1 MAEIVIVGGGVGGVV
16 AAKRLR
22 RSLGSGHRVTVLD
35 RARDHL
41 FQPSLLWVADG
52 TRRPER
58 LSRPL
63 SRLNRRGVSF
73 RVGAVQGL
81 DLRTRHVRLGDG
93 EVPYDYLLLA
103 PGAELRPE
111 ALPGLREAGGGRNLY
126 TLDGAAG
133 LDADLSRFQGGRL
146 VVLVAAMPFKCPA
159 APYEAA
165 MLLEARLR
173 AHGVRGRCEVAV
185 YTPEPQPMPVAGPA
199 LGAAVREMLASRGI
213 DYFPGHKPVAVLP
226 GSRTIR
232 FETGDVAS
240 YDLLAYVPPHAAPAF
255 VVDAGLAPAGG
266 WVKVDAKTL
275 ATPFERVWAVG
286 DVTGIPLPNGKFLPK
301 AGVFAQGQAEVA
313 ARNIAALVRGAAP
326 AAEFSGEGACFVEMG
341 DGRAGFATGNFYATP
356 DPAVRLKTPGRR
368 WHWAKVLFERTW
380 FPRWL

>member
-1 MAEIVIVGGGVGGVV
+1 MAEIVIVGGGVGGLV

-22 RSLGSGHRVTVLD
+22 RALGGGHRVTVID

-52 TRRPER
+52 TRRPGG

-73 RVGAVQGL
+73 RFGAVQGL
-81 DLRTRHVRLGDG
+81 DLSARRVRLDDG
-93 EVPYDYLLLA
+93 AVPYDYLLLA
-103 PGAELRPE
+103 PGAELRPD
-111 ALPGLREAGGGRNLY
+111 LVPGLAEGGRNLY

-133 LDADLSRFQGGRL
+133 LNADVSRFQGGRL
-146 VVLVAAMPFKCPA
+146 VVLVAALPFKCPA

-173 AHGVRGRCEVAV
+173 AQGIRGRCEVAL
-185 YTPEPQPMPVAGPA
+185 YSPEPQPMPVAGPA
-199 LGAAVREMLASRGI
+199 LGSAVREMLNSRGI
-213 DYFPGHKPVAVLP
+213 AYFPGHKPVAIEP

-232 FETGDVAS
+232 FASGDVAS
-240 YDLLAYVPPHAAPAF
+240 YELLVFVPPHAAPAF
-255 VVDAGLAPAGG
+255 VVEAGLAPAGG
-266 WVKVDAKTL
+266 WVKVDPKTL

-286 DVTGIPLPNGKFLPK
+286 DVTGIPLANGKALPK
-301 AGVFAQGQAEVA
+301 AGVFAEGQADVV
-313 ARNIAALVRGAAP
+313 ARNIAALVRGVAP
-326 AAEFSGEGACFVEMG
+326 AARFGGEGACFVEMG
-341 DGRAGFATGNFYATP
+341 GGRAGFATGNFYATP
-356 DPAVRLKTPGRR
+356 DPVIRLKTPGRR
-368 WHWAKVLFERTW
+368 WHWAKLLLERTW